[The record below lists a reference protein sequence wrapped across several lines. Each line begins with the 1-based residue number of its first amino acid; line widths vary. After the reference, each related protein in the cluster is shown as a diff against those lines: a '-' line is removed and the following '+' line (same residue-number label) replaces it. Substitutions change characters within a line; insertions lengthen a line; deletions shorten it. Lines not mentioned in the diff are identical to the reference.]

1 VARPTSGSAGT
12 LTVGTV
18 PEESDASEAPVGEV
32 ESVVEHGS
40 EVVVVVDER
49 DVSEA
54 TEVVV
59 DVGVEV
65 DAALGQKVELVVELE
80 VPEPPAPGADV
91 PDDLAGCGACVT
103 GGVVTGAVPVVP
115 PPPVPVVPPPPPPP
129 CRGGAVVVVVV
140 VVGVV
145 AHSASYSGAVR
156 GGGSFGLPVPG
167 SWKRQPS
174 TSPWVTFPK
183 APVLE

>member
-1 VARPTSGSAGT
+1 MARPTSGSAGT

-18 PEESDASEAPVGEV
+18 PEESDESEAPVGKV
-32 ESVVEHGS
+32 ESVGEHGS
-40 EVVVVVDER
+40 EVVVVVDDVER
-49 DVSEA
+49 DGSEA

-59 DVGVEV
+59 DVGVDV
-65 DAALGQKVELVVELE
+65 DAALGQEVELVVELE
-80 VPEPPAPGADV
+80 VPEPPATGADV
-91 PDDLAGCGACVT
+91 PVDLAGCRACVT
-103 GGVVTGAVPVVP
+103 GTAVVGPAPVVP
-115 PPPVPVVPPPPPPP
+115 PLPVPVVPPPPP
-129 CRGGAVVVVVV
+129 CLGGAVVVVVV

-156 GGGSFGLPVPG
+156 GGGSLGLPVPG

-174 TSPWVTFPK
+174 TSPCVTFPK